1 MVLVQLA
8 LDEALGRTESDAR
21 RGRNYGKAPAPGA
34 HLLHS
39 PCRRCYLHALVQML
53 ADLEPE
59 AAEKIDQ
66 AMVKYHLD

>member
-1 MVLVQLA
+1 MALVQLA

-21 RGRNYGKAPAPGA
+21 RGRNYGNAPAPGA

-39 PCRRCYLHALVQML
+39 RRCYLHALVQTL

-66 AMVKYHLD
+66 AKMEY